1 MLHIGFPYA
10 YPVVASNCPYELHHV
25 GRPCD
30 VFLVGSESP
39 CDGVL
44 QEDSILFSRM
54 EVLPPPP
61 SPKSNEEN
69 TTKHYSMPYK
79 KC

>member
-1 MLHIGFPYA
+1 LMVSARRNPDSF
-10 YPVVASNCPYELHHV
+10 
-25 GRPCD
+25 
-30 VFLVGSESP
+30 
-39 CDGVL
+39 
-44 QEDSILFSRM
+44 QEGKFC
-54 EVLPPPP
+54 PPPP